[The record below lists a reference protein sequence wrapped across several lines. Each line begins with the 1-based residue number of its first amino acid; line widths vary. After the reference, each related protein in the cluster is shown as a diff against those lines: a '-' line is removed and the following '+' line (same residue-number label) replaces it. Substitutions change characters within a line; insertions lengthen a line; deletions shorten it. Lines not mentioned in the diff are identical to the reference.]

1 MPKTGAE
8 RQRAWRQR
16 RVRLVTTLKAEIEVL
31 RADLAA
37 ALAEA
42 VDLRAEVERLTAA
55 PCQHPSGSVVDGVC
69 KECGAEDQWAA

>member
-16 RVRLVTTLKAEIEVL
+16 RARLVAALEAENGQL
-31 RADLAA
+31 RADLEA

-42 VDLRAEVERLTAA
+42 DGLRAEVERLSEP
-55 PCQHPSGSVVDGVC
+55 PCQHPSGSVIDGVC
-69 KECGAEDQWAA
+69 QECGAEDQWAA